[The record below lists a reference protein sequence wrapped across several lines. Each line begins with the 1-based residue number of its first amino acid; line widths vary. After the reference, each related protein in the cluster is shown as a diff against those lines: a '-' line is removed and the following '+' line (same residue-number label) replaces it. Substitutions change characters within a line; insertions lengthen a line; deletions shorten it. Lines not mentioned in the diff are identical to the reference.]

1 MLVCTSCSGDACAYS
16 LNRGGYR
23 TSTCCLCAHLSGW
36 SGFTARA
43 CAPCR
48 VQHQSTAAPAPAA
61 ADVGAE
67 MISSLRAGS
76 TLDFG
81 SAVRELRRARELRS
95 QMKEDGVGSSFKE
108 AYELQRKRRLLSD
121 FDESLAHPAD
131 QQPSAPIIT
140 IEQPCQPEEGKCGPG
155 FLDRERSGAGTPTKA
170 AQVTPLQ
177 PIAGNSQRF
186 AALNC

>member
-1 MLVCTSCSGDACAYS
+1 
-16 LNRGGYR
+16 
-23 TSTCCLCAHLSGW
+23 
-36 SGFTARA
+36 
-43 CAPCR
+43 
-48 VQHQSTAAPAPAA
+48 
-61 ADVGAE
+61 

-140 IEQPCQPEEGKCGPG
+140 IEHPCQKFVPG